1 MAEDEFS
8 AEEVAAAEALDARID
23 RALGGRASAHD
34 DPLVSWLAL
43 TVRTTPPPTV
53 AHRVALDRARLEK
66 ARLRPLRIGLGFMA
80 YLFLSHGIGNIV
92 SSDWIARNVGDA
104 SAPHG
109 YLEGGLALI
118 AVGILVAGAL
128 LRPRWT
134 PAAVTA
140 GVPLGL
146 AFGALGIAEAGT
158 FGAGAVLHLSQAA
171 VAAFVG
177 VTWWRLRRY
186 RSRPGDED
194 GA

>member
-1 MAEDEFS
+1 MP
-8 AEEVAAAEALDARID
+8 EEAYTPEEIAAAEALDARID
-23 RALGGRASAHD
+23 EVLAGRVGAGV
-34 DPLVSWLAL
+34 DPTMSWLAL
-43 TVRTTPPPTV
+43 TMRTSPPP
-53 AHRVALDRARLEK
+53 ALAQRVALDRARLEK
-66 ARLRPLRIGLGFMA
+66 ARLRPLRIALGFMA

-104 SAPHG
+104 PAPHG

-118 AVGILVAGAL
+118 AVGILVVGAL

-158 FGAGAVLHLSQAA
+158 FGAGAALHLTQAA

-177 VTWWRLRRY
+177 ITWWRLRR
-186 RSRPGDED
+186 RSRGGDST
-194 GA
+194 